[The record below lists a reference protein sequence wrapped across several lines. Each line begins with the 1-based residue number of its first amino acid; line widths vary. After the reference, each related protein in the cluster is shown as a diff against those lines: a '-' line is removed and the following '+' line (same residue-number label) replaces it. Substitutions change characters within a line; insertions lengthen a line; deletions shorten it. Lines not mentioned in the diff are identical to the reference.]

1 MKHSTPVSTAERL
14 TPGVV
19 GRFRRAVYRHH
30 VQHGRSLPWRRT
42 RDPYRILV
50 SEIMLQQTQVERVIV
65 KYEQFISAY
74 PDFASLARAPLRKML
89 TVWQGLGYNR
99 RALALQ
105 KVARSVSAAYGGTL
119 PDSVERLLTLPGIGP
134 ASAGAICAFAYNH
147 PTVFIETNIR
157 TVFLHVFFR
166 AKEGVRDKDII
177 PLVEKTLDTRN
188 PRGWYYALMDYGV
201 MLKKAVLNP
210 NRRSAHYQRQ
220 TRFEGSDREIRGLI
234 LRNLLVSPSLPEEQL
249 VEAVGKTPKRVRNII
264 PRLVNEGFLSR
275 NGNRLRISLRRQF
288 AVA

>member
-1 MKHSTPVSTAERL
+1 MKYPAPMSTAQRL

-19 GRFRRAVYRHH
+19 GRFRRGVYRHYA
-30 VQHGRSLPWRRT
+30 QHGRSLPWRRT

-50 SEIMLQQTQVERVIV
+50 SEIMLQQTQVERVIA

-74 PDFASLARAPLRKML
+74 PDFGSLARAPLRKVL
-89 TVWQGLGYNR
+89 RVWQGLGYNR

-105 KVARSVSAAYGGTL
+105 KVAQSVSAAYGGTL
-119 PDSVERLLTLPGIGP
+119 PDSVEVLRTLPGIGP
-134 ASAGAICAFAYNH
+134 ASAGAICAFAYNR
-147 PTVFIETNIR
+147 PTLFIETNIR

-166 AKEGVRDKDII
+166 GKEAVRDKDII

-188 PRGWYYALMDYGV
+188 PRRWYYALMDYGV

-234 LRNLLVSPSLPEEQL
+234 LRNLIESPSLPEEQL
-249 VEAVGKTPKRVRNII
+249 VEAVGRNPERVRNII
-264 PRLVNEGFLSR
+264 AQLASEGFLLGNR
-275 NGNRLRISLRRQF
+275 NRLRIMS
-288 AVA
+288 